1 MKLGSS
7 DYKIL
12 SLKGA
17 KKAVLKPVTPS
28 AEELKAKRFN
38 ADGWPITH
46 NMLYDLHKIP
56 AKDIVK
62 ES

>member
-7 DYKIL
+7 DYKTL
-12 SLKGA
+12 SLRGA

-38 ADGWPITH
+38 GDDWPVTH
-46 NMLYDLHKIP
+46 DMLYDLHKIP
-56 AKDIVK
+56 AKDIIK
-62 ES
+62 EN